1 MDYAGYAL
9 CSVEAFELVKQ
20 CELSQPI
27 KSDCAVCAV
36 APIKLVMHFF
46 QLKNLW

>member
-9 CSVEAFELVKQ
+9 CSVEAFEPVKQ
-20 CELSQPI
+20 CELPQPI

-36 APIKLVMHFF
+36 APIKL
-46 QLKNLW
+46 LI

>member
-1 MDYAGYAL
+1 MDDAGYAL

-20 CELSQPI
+20 CELPQPI

-36 APIKLVMHFF
+36 APIKLVI
-46 QLKNLW
+46 